1 MSLERKRE
9 AIERLKKS
17 ESFPKN
23 ELNFQLLDYLA
34 KIGDDENVKSSV
46 IALEVLGEQKV
57 LKNSNQDSYIR
68 NKLHSLR
75 KSLELYYH
83 KEGKEDTLQLQ
94 IPNRYYKLVLV
105 EKKQT
110 TFLFT
115 KEAIATSFFAKAS
128 TAYILLAVC
137 VFFMLL
143 YLFTSSNDT
152 SKVEQNNFITSLLEA
167 DREVDIVVGDMQL
180 YSEHDKDFNR
190 VKYVYDKELYY
201 QDPKSLSRYIKKN
214 LPHRKI
220 KTKTEFFHVSTEAML
235 MASKLQL
242 DYGLQGIKTE
252 IRRSSSILSVQRPTV
267 FLSKCK
273 SSQLYKL
280 SSLFKSERFVCNT
293 YGKENWISSI
303 THFKVAS
310 DSSLVEIKKTLLRR
324 VNKKAINR
332 DYIII
337 KKVQTIHD
345 MPLLFVLPG
354 DEFSRLFIINKLQ
367 DADFYN
373 YLMNS
378 FEEGVPDE
386 FEMLMKIEGE
396 DIMGCRYE
404 IAVSYT
410 HLTLPTIA

>member
-110 TFLFT
+110 TFLLT
-115 KEAIATSFFAKAS
+115 KEVFATSFFAKAS
-128 TAYILLAVC
+128 TAYILLAIC
-137 VFFMLL
+137 VFAMLL
-143 YLFTSSNDT
+143 YLFNSSNDT
-152 SKVEQNNFITSLLEA
+152 PPKVEQNNFVTSLLDA
-167 DREVDIVVGDMQL
+167 GSEVDIVVGDMQL

-404 IAVSYT
+404 IVS
-410 HLTLPTIA
+410 

>member
-404 IAVSYT
+404 IVS
-410 HLTLPTIA
+410 

>member
-1 MSLERKRE
+1 M
-9 AIERLKKS
+9 
-17 ESFPKN
+17 
-23 ELNFQLLDYLA
+23 
-34 KIGDDENVKSSV
+34 
-46 IALEVLGEQKV
+46 
-57 LKNSNQDSYIR
+57 
-68 NKLHSLR
+68 
-75 KSLELYYH
+75 
-83 KEGKEDTLQLQ
+83 
-94 IPNRYYKLVLV
+94 
-105 EKKQT
+105 
-110 TFLFT
+110 
-115 KEAIATSFFAKAS
+115 
-128 TAYILLAVC
+128 
-137 VFFMLL
+137 
-143 YLFTSSNDT
+143 FTSSNGT

-404 IAVSYT
+404 IVS
-410 HLTLPTIA
+410 